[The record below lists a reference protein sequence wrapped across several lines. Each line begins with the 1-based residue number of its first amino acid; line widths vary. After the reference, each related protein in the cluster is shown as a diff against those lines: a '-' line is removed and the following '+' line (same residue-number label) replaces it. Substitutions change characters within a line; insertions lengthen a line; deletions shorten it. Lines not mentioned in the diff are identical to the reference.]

1 MGKKRQKKGE
11 EQQRQNPNIA
21 EATRIRISQVL
32 QHFRVKKDD
41 VYTFD
46 ANLSNHERAVVHE
59 VCRKM
64 GMKSK
69 SSGRGNL
76 RRVSVYKAKKGV
88 EKVKER
94 DNQTKL
100 MFSKESKGV
109 LQDLFTRYPPDD
121 GESGE
126 KLVAKHGGKNDKKH
140 GKRDDIFC
148 KPSMNKAEI
157 AKKVESLA
165 SMIEKDANLRQ
176 VTEQRS
182 NLPIASFKDVI
193 TSTIK
198 SNQVVLICGETGC
211 GKTTQVPQYLLDH
224 MWGKGEACKI
234 VCTQPRRISA
244 TSVAERISYERGE
257 NVGENIGYK
266 IRLESKGGRH
276 SSIVFCTN
284 GVLLRLLVFNGGNRS
299 KEVSNRAKDDV
310 YSITHIIVDEI
321 HERDRYSDF
330 MLAIMRDMLPVYP
343 HLRLILMSATLDA
356 DRFSQYFGGCPIIRV
371 PGFTHPVKSFYLED
385 VLAILKSTESNHLDF
400 AVSNDPD
407 EDPELTE
414 EDKNTLDEAMNL
426 AWSNDE
432 FDMLLDLVSSEGAPK
447 IYNYQHS
454 LTGLT
459 PLMVFAAK
467 GRVGDVCMLL
477 SHGADCH
484 LKAQDGSTA
493 LELAEQENQQ
503 EVAQIIKKHMEVAL
517 SDLTKQRLLDKYLA
531 TVNPGLI
538 DLVLLEQLLRKICKD
553 SEDGAI
559 LVFLPGWEDI
569 NRTRGRLLA
578 DAFFRDNSK
587 FVIISLH
594 SMVPSVEQRKV
605 FKRPPL
611 GCRKIVLST
620 NIAETAITIDDVV

>member
-1 MGKKRQKKGE
+1 M
-11 EQQRQNPNIA
+11 
-21 EATRIRISQVL
+21 
-32 QHFRVKKDD
+32 
-41 VYTFD
+41 
-46 ANLSNHERAVVHE
+46 
-59 VCRKM
+59 
-64 GMKSK
+64 
-69 SSGRGNL
+69 
-76 RRVSVYKAKKGV
+76 
-88 EKVKER
+88 
-94 DNQTKL
+94 
-100 MFSKESKGV
+100 
-109 LQDLFTRYPPDD
+109 
-121 GESGE
+121 
-126 KLVAKHGGKNDKKH
+126 
-140 GKRDDIFC
+140 
-148 KPSMNKAEI
+148 
-157 AKKVESLA
+157 
-165 SMIEKDANLRQ
+165 
-176 VTEQRS
+176 
-182 NLPIASFKDVI
+182 
-193 TSTIK
+193 
-198 SNQVVLICGETGC
+198 
-211 GKTTQVPQYLLDH
+211 
-224 MWGKGEACKI
+224 
-234 VCTQPRRISA
+234 
-244 TSVAERISYERGE
+244 
-257 NVGENIGYK
+257 
-266 IRLESKGGRH
+266 
-276 SSIVFCTN
+276 
-284 GVLLRLLVFNGGNRS
+284 
-299 KEVSNRAKDDV
+299 
-310 YSITHIIVDEI
+310 
-321 HERDRYSDF
+321 
-330 MLAIMRDMLPVYP
+330 
-343 HLRLILMSATLDA
+343 
-356 DRFSQYFGGCPIIRV
+356 
-371 PGFTHPVKSFYLED
+371 ED

-414 EDKNTLDEAMNL
+414 DDKSTLDEAMNL

-432 FDMLLDLVSSEGAPK
+432 FDILLDLVSSEGAPK

-531 TVNPGLI
+531 TVNPELI

-620 NIAETAITIDDVV
+620 NIAETAITIDDVVYVIDCGRMKEKSYDPYNNVSTPYST